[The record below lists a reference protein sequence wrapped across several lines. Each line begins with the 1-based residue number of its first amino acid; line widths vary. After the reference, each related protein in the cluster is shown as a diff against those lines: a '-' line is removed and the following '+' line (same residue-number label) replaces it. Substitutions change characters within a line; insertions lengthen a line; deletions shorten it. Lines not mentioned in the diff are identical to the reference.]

1 MQLRESDELGTK
13 LTTWA
18 NEPSMLDLKADFDA
32 SKPMH
37 DLQVGKI
44 NGWNDL
50 LKVSG
55 KAKPETR
62 KGRSAV
68 QPKLIRRQAEWR
80 YSALSEPFL
89 GSSKLYEV
97 KPATFEDGPAAQQNE
112 LVLNHQFRTQFNR
125 VKFIDDLVRC
135 TVDEGT
141 SVIKLGWKRL
151 TKMVEEEVPVFTH
164 YNVTTE
170 EEMTALQEAIQA
182 KEADFRSYDA
192 SVTPEIRAAVDYYE
206 ETNTPTTAKIT
217 GQEKIKVEKVLEN
230 RPTAQVLNPANVYID
245 PSCEGDLDKA
255 MFAIVSFETS
265 KSDLKKDTA
274 RYKNLDDIDWDN
286 LGTIVDTDHATKTP
300 VDFQLHDKARKKVIA
315 YEYWGFYDIDNS
327 GILTPI
333 VATWIGG
340 VLIRM
345 EKNPFPDEKIPL
357 VLIPYLPI
365 KRELFGEPD
374 AELLEDNQK
383 ILGAVTRGM
392 IDLLGRSAN
401 AQQGFA
407 KGMLDPLNRRKYDN
421 GQDYEYN
428 PNTNP
433 NIGLVEHKYPEIPQ
447 SALTMLTL
455 MNNEAEALTG
465 VKSFSGGVSGDAYGD
480 VAAGIRGV
488 LDAASKREMAILR
501 RISSGVTQMG
511 NKIIAMN
518 AVFLSEEEVIRKTNE
533 EFVTVKRED
542 LKGNFD
548 LVVDI
553 STAEID
559 DAQAKDLGF
568 LLQTIGNNMDPE
580 MRGMILSEIARLK
593 RMPELAKKIENYQP
607 QPDPVQEKLK
617 ELSIKKIE
625 LEISQIESEIA
636 LNQAKAAKAT
646 AEAQATAQETGD
658 QASGVSHARELEQS
672 RAQSEGN
679 QNLVVTKALA
689 TPRKEGE
696 GTPDIE
702 AAVGFNQ
709 LSKAQQQEQMTPAL
723 DSTLERDAL
732 AEQDPRFSIG
742 SRFFEP
748 ALDPAS
754 NPNLSI

>member
-37 DLQVGKI
+37 DLQVNKI

-89 GSSKLYEV
+89 GSAKLYEV

-182 KEADFRSYDA
+182 KEADFRTYDS
-192 SVTPEIRAAVDYYE
+192 SVTPELKAAVDYYE
-206 ETNTPTTAKIT
+206 ETGTPTTARVT
-217 GQEKIKVEKVLEN
+217 GQEKIKVEKILEN
-230 RPTAQVLNPANVYID
+230 RPTAQILNPANVYID

-274 RYKNLDDIDWDN
+274 RYKNLDKIDWDN
-286 LGTIVDTDHATKTP
+286 LGTLVDTDHATKTP
-300 VDFQLHDKARKKVIA
+300 VDFQMHDKARKKIIA
-315 YEYWGFYDIDNS
+315 YEYWGFYDTDNS

-533 EFVTVKRED
+533 EFVTIKRED

-568 LLQTIGNNMDPE
+568 LLQTIGNNMDAD

-646 AEAQATAQETGD
+646 AEAEATAQEAQD
-658 QASGVSHARELEQS
+658 QASGVTHARDLEQS

>member
-32 SKPMH
+32 AKPMH
-37 DLQVGKI
+37 DMQVGKI

-50 LKVSG
+50 LKVDG

-170 EEMTALQEAIQA
+170 EEVTALQEAIQA
-182 KEADFRSYDA
+182 KEADFRTYEA
-192 SVTPEIRAAVDYYE
+192 SVAPEMKAAVDYYE
-206 ETNTPTTAKIT
+206 ETGTPTTAKVT

-230 RPTAQVLNPANVYID
+230 RPTAQILNPANVYID

-274 RYKNLDDIDWDN
+274 RYKNLDKIDWDN
-286 LGTIVDTDHATKTP
+286 LGTLVDSDHATKTP
-300 VDFQLHDKARKKVIA
+300 VDFQMHDKARKKIIA

-428 PNTNP
+428 PNSNP

-533 EFVTVKRED
+533 EFVVVKRED

-568 LLQTIGNNMDPE
+568 LLQTIGNNMDAD

-646 AEAQATAQETGD
+646 AEAQATAQEASD
-658 QASGVSHARELEQS
+658 QASGVTHARDLEQS

-696 GTPDIE
+696 ATPDIE